1 MSKDLPFYKFYPTEW
16 LLGRINTETIEIQIT
31 FLKICCWYWHKDCHL
46 LLADLKIYI
55 DEELIRK
62 VYQKKYIKYD
72 KKTDLISIKFLDE
85 QKMELQKVKNQRV
98 ANGRKGGIKSA
109 SMRKKKS
116 YEDYIKEAMNHEDPN
131 LRISRSVAEH
141 LIDDKITKG
150 EIIL

>member
-1 MSKDLPFYKFYPTEW
+1 
-16 LLGRINTETIEIQIT
+16 
-31 FLKICCWYWHKDCHL
+31 
-46 LLADLKIYI
+46 LKIYI